1 MARKHFDEYF
11 NQISKQYAQLQST
24 LEDISKEVDAGMF
37 EPERLDNLKATILPV
52 KNSYE
57 TLNYIRYLL
66 DMPTRKEKQSK
77 YNRQNKKFLQT
88 VSSKTKEAVLAK
100 NQEVIDELKHT

>member
-1 MARKHFDEYF
+1 MARRDFDAYF
-11 NQISKQYAQLQST
+11 QQVSKQYQQLSQA
-24 LEDISKEVDAGMF
+24 LEEMSQEVAEGMF

-66 DMPTRKEKQSK
+66 DMPARKEKQGK
-77 YNRQNKKFLQT
+77 YNKQQKKLLT
-88 VSSKTKEAVLAK
+88 SVKSKTRES
-100 NQEVIDELKHT
+100 VIAENRRIIDSLKHT